1 MIDNLKQKN
10 NFKFGIHKHNFLSKS
25 QCGELIKRFESSKQE
40 KATIAGTY
48 EGEGSA
54 IVNENVRKVLEVRFD
69 DDLVLSDG
77 FNVAKSIISAI
88 KIANVGYFEFD
99 ISDILTKPRILKY
112 SDTKDKYDWH
122 LDIGNFETSLRK
134 ITASIQ
140 LSNQDDY
147 EGGNLELSMTENTGK
162 GTAVGSREQG
172 TLVLFPSF
180 VGHRVLPVTKGV
192 RYSLIGFMLGNAFK

>member
-1 MIDNLKQKN
+1 M
-10 NFKFGIHKHNFLSKS
+10 
-25 QCGELIKRFESSKQE
+25 
-40 KATIAGTY
+40 
-48 EGEGSA
+48 
-54 IVNENVRKVLEVRFD
+54 
-69 DDLVLSDG
+69 
-77 FNVAKSIISAI
+77 
-88 KIANVGYFEFD
+88 
-99 ISDILTKPRILKY
+99 KY